1 MNDALGADAAFPGCS
16 PGAFAK
22 LDGDDD
28 ADFYAQARLVTHIDT
43 TAIATLT
50 DFYRLVLA
58 GGGHAASTLMSSWVS
73 HLLDDVNAYAEVI
86 GHGMNAAE
94 LTANPRLA
102 AVVFVRDLQPGPH
115 DPSARCQL
123 RRGDDLRFDPVPAA
137 ACGGAGRSPAGA
149 QTGRADRDQLFQ
161 PLLSHQGGRPV
172 WRALDGTG
180 HARLVVDIY
189 LRRAGFAETEIHRL
203 IEGWAS
209 DPLTAVVG
217 RSLDLDDLS

>member
-1 MNDALGADAAFPGCS
+1 MNDAPGADPAFPELP
-16 PGAFAK
+16 PGAFGK

-50 DFYRLVLA
+50 DFYRHVLPA
-58 GGGHAASTLMSSWVS
+58 GGVLLDLMSSWVS
-73 HLLDDVNAYAEVI
+73 HLPDDVAYAEVI

-94 LTANPRLA
+94 LSANPRLEQWFIRDFNQDPTIPLADASIDAAMICVSIQYLQRPA
-102 AVVFVRDLQPGPH
+102 AVLAEARRVLKPGAPIVI
-115 DPSARCQL
+115 SFSNRC
-123 RRGDDLRFDPVPAA
+123 FPTKAVA
-137 ACGGAGRSPAGA
+137 
-149 QTGRADRDQLFQ
+149 
-161 PLLSHQGGRPV
+161 V

-180 HARLVVDIY
+180 HARLVDIY

-217 RSLDLDDLS
+217 RSLELDDLS